1 MKNNKKVKEKFAD
14 EDKVKQGCD
23 YFMKIG
29 HYMINFRAYRNDADS
44 FQAYKKSKFYQ
55 DIEKEQQT
63 IEEQNKIIID
73 E

>member
-1 MKNNKKVKEKFAD
+1 
-14 EDKVKQGCD
+14 
-23 YFMKIG
+23 MKIG